1 MKATY
6 SEWKTHSFV
15 LGLWNFKYSGEA
27 YHQAS
32 QPPPIPDK
40 RGIKAPC
47 CYSWLL
53 HSICWRLFGGAM
65 PLETGVSFF
74 ILCLLQSFS
83 HLLRTILK
91 TLITHDYIHSKQKSN
106 KPKRT
111 SWLFN
116 CPIARKNWHFSTLI
130 IAKGR
135 FVRRFLWL
143 SNRNSILMT

>member
-1 MKATY
+1 MKNIFFCSRALKFQIFWG
-6 SEWKTHSFV
+6 SIPPGFPAPPSPP
-15 LGLWNFKYSGEA
+15 
-27 YHQAS
+27 
-32 QPPPIPDK
+32 PPPIPDK

-53 HSICWRLFGGAM
+53 HSVCWRLFGGAM

-83 HLLRTILK
+83 QLLRTILK

-116 CPIARKNWHFSTLI
+116 CPIARKN
-130 IAKGR
+130 
-135 FVRRFLWL
+135 
-143 SNRNSILMT
+143 